1 METLLAVVIP
11 AAITLAGVL
20 IGHAI
25 KARADAVT
33 GYAALVNDLQDELA
47 RLRQRLGEV
56 EARLDREK
64 AAWTVERE
72 ALLSRIAEL
81 EADNRRMEAQ
91 MNALRQAARGRE

>member
-47 RLRQRLGEV
+47 RLRRRLGEV